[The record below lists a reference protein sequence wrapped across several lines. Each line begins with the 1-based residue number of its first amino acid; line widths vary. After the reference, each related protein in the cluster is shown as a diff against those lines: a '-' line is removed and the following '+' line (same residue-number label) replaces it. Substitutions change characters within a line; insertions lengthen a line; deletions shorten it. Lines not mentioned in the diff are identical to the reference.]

1 MQYTE
6 NYSLR
11 KPQAAETASYQDLNY
26 NSDKIDGIMADNR
39 QISLNMYVSGNTYN
53 SGDIV
58 GYENPSTHRIKAYK
72 CNTDGTTGT
81 WDSTKWD
88 LTNLGT
94 EIKLAVASGGDNANQ
109 NIADEYDPTESY
121 VTDNYVIYNSLLY
134 KCIGATTGAWDS
146 TKWQSCVVTDE
157 MGQGGTTVIAN
168 PSGTATDDLEKIQ
181 IGNDIYDIPSGGGGG
196 NEQELTYAE
205 YLALTDAQRLNG
217 TNYFV
222 TDINGDGSEFQPVI
236 YSDAEREVGV
246 WYDGKPLYQKT
257 FYCNPKV
264 SINSNS
270 WGNIATISEVV
281 NVIKAEAVNND
292 SGEYAYYSVAGAC
305 SSSKVLSVLNP
316 RNNVNIQVEWVT
328 FWYTKPTDTT
338 GSGIWTPQGVPAH
351 HYSTSEQVIG
361 TWIDGSTLYEKTFT
375 GSVTMPSNSWY
386 DFTLDSGIDI
396 VHVEDAKYIQSGG
409 ETVDMNW
416 YRSSSIYSCYTVAT
430 NIISALQVGIANI
443 SGYRFVVQYT
453 KSS

>member
-1 MQYTE
+1 MQYTD
-6 NYSLR
+6 NYGLR

-39 QISLNMYVSGNTYN
+39 QISLSMYVSGNTYN

-72 CNTDGTTGT
+72 CNADGTTGT
-81 WDSTKWD
+81 WDGTKWD
-88 LTNLGT
+88 LTNLAT
-94 EIKLAVASGGDNANQ
+94 EIKLAAASGGDNANQ

-121 VTDNYVIYNSLLY
+121 VADNYVIYNSLLY

-157 MGQGGTTVIAN
+157 MG
-168 PSGTATDDLEKIQ
+168 SG
-181 IGNDIYDIPSGGGGG
+181 GGGGG
-196 NEQELTYAE
+196 NEQELTYAQ
-205 YLALTDAQRLNG
+205 YLALTDAQRSNG

-264 SINSNS
+264 SINANS

-281 NVIKAEAVNND
+281 NVIKTEAVNNE
-292 SGEYAYYSVAGAC
+292 SGEYAYYSVAGFC

-316 RNNVNIQVEWVT
+316 RNNAIIQVEWVT
-328 FWYTKPTDTT
+328 FWYTKPTDAA

-361 TWIDGSTLYEKTFT
+361 TWVDGSTLYEKTFT
-375 GSVTMPSNSWY
+375 GSATMPSNSWY

-396 VHVEDAKYIQSGG
+396 VHVEDAKYTQSGG
-409 ETVDMNW
+409 GTVDMNW
-416 YRSSSIYSCYTVAT
+416 YRSASIYSCYTVAT